1 MSKFQVPTTVD
12 INPLFAK
19 QVFVSCVAIH
29 SHMTTKVGV
38 AINVHEVLPNLKELY
53 ESTRQIDHLPYFVY
67 KYMGIHASQVA

>member
-1 MSKFQVPTTVD
+1 MNFVVSKFQVPTTVD

-38 AINVHEVLPNLKELY
+38 AINVHEVLPSLKFE
-53 ESTRQIDHLPYFVY
+53 RFIC
-67 KYMGIHASQVA
+67 KYRGDRSLTIFIWATMP